1 MKSLWKNY
9 FSKNKIDP
17 IKLALE
23 SVPIFYDLT
32 TSQIKEITRLV
43 HRRTY
48 KKGEAVFKK
57 NAPGEGMYIIISGEI
72 KIKDPESKIIF
83 ATLSKN
89 NFFGEMA
96 LLDEEPRSAIAEAS
110 EPSTLIGFFRPDLM
124 TLISRFPELGNKI
137 LINLSKVLAERLR
150 ESNKILM
157 GKSD

>member
-1 MKSLWKNY
+1 MKSLWENY
-9 FSKNKIDP
+9 FSKSRTDP

-72 KIKDPESKIIF
+72 KIKDPKSKMIF
-83 ATLSKN
+83 ATLGKN

-124 TLISRFPELGNKI
+124 TLVSRFPELGNKI

-157 GKSD
+157 EKSD

>member
-1 MKSLWKNY
+1 MKSLWENY
-9 FSKNKIDP
+9 FSRKTTDP

-32 TSQIKEITRLV
+32 TSQIKEIARLV
-43 HRRTY
+43 HKRTY
-48 KKGEAVFKK
+48 KKGEAVFK

-96 LLDEEPRSAIAEAS
+96 LLDEEPRSALAEAS
-110 EPSTLIGFFRPDLM
+110 EPSTLIGFKPDLM
-124 TLISRFPELGNKI
+124 TLVSRFPELGNKI

-150 ESNKILM
+150 ESNKIM
-157 GKSD
+157 MDKSG

>member
-1 MKSLWKNY
+1 MKSLWENY
-9 FSKNKIDP
+9 FSKKKADP

-23 SVPIFYDLT
+23 SVPIFYNLT
-32 TSQIKEITRLV
+32 PSQIKEITRLV

-72 KIKDPESKIIF
+72 KIKDPESEMIF

-96 LLDEEPRSAIAEAS
+96 LLDEEPRSAVAEAS
-110 EPSTLIGFFRPDLM
+110 EPSTLVGFFRPDLM
-124 TLISRFPELGNKI
+124 MLVSRFPELGNKI

-157 GKSD
+157 KKSD

>member
-1 MKSLWKNY
+1 MKSLWENY
-9 FSKNKIDP
+9 FSKSRTDP

-72 KIKDPESKIIF
+72 KIKDPKSKMIF

-124 TLISRFPELGNKI
+124 TLVSRFPELGNKI

-157 GKSD
+157 EKSD

>member
-1 MKSLWKNY
+1 MKSLWENY
-9 FSKNKIDP
+9 FSRKTTDP

-32 TSQIKEITRLV
+32 TFQIKEIARLV
-43 HRRTY
+43 HKRTY

-72 KIKDPESKIIF
+72 KIKDPESKIVF

-96 LLDEEPRSAIAEAS
+96 LLDEEPRSALAEAS
-110 EPSTLIGFFRPDLM
+110 EPSTLIGFFKPDLM
-124 TLISRFPELGNKI
+124 TLVSRFPELGNKI

-150 ESNKILM
+150 ESNKIM
-157 GKSD
+157 MDKSG

>member
-1 MKSLWKNY
+1 MKSLWENY
-9 FSKNKIDP
+9 FSRKTTDP

-23 SVPIFYDLT
+23 SVPIFYNLT

-43 HRRTY
+43 HKRTY

-96 LLDEEPRSAIAEAS
+96 LLDEEPRSALAEAS
-110 EPSTLIGFFRPDLM
+110 EPSTLIGFFKPDLM
-124 TLISRFPELGNKI
+124 TLVSRFPELGNKI
-137 LINLSKVLAERLR
+137 LFNLSKVLAERLR
-150 ESNKILM
+150 EANKIM
-157 GKSD
+157 MNKSG